1 MIEALLPK
9 VRREVLGLLFSNP
22 DRAFYQRQI
31 VRATECGK
39 GAVERELHALTAA
52 GIILRERRGNMAYY
66 QANKDCPIYAELQ
79 GLMIK
84 TAGVADVVR
93 AELSQLPGTRLAFI
107 FGSMAKGTADAKS
120 DVDVLVVGEA
130 PFADIS
136 AALLAAQERLG
147 REVSPTVYTPSEF
160 EERLRAKHHFLVR
173 VLREPKIMLV
183 GTNDDLRRV
192 GAPAPQ

>member
-9 VRREVLGLLFSNP
+9 VRREILGLLFSNP
-22 DRAFYQRQI
+22 DQEFYQRQI
-31 VRATECGK
+31 VRATEGGK
-39 GAVERELHALTAA
+39 GAVERELHALTTA

-66 QANKDCPIYAELQ
+66 RANRECPIYPELH

-84 TAGVADVVR
+84 TAGVADVIR
-93 AELSQLPGTRLAFI
+93 AELSRVPSLKLAFI
-107 FGSMAKGTADAKS
+107 FGSMARGTADVRS

-160 EERLRAKHHFLVR
+160 EQRLRAKHHFLAR